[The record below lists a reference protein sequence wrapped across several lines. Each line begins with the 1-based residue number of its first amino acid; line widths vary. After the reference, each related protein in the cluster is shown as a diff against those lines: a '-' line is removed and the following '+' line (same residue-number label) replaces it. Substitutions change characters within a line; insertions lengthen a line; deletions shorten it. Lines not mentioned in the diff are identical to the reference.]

1 MNMLFVAVL
10 LTTSLRSASAAD
22 LDRRFEGT
30 WKGVETLQVN
40 GNVAQR
46 GEAPEQKPAIIA
58 IGEAGRTLGVVQG
71 LYPGRYAVSP
81 KWVQS
86 WRGVSGGN
94 TLVFATFDRPTTMD
108 CRDVCKLVLSA
119 DGNTAEVGGETG
131 QIFETKAFGAV
142 IGSTGK
148 AVEIMNNQN
157 DKKGNSKKY
166 YSLKRNRN
174 DKQNEEK

>member
-1 MNMLFVAVL
+1 MKMNMLFVAVL

-119 DGNTAEVGGETG
+119 DGNTLTETG
-131 QIFETKAFGAV
+131 DAALRRAGGDLHGTPVVV
-142 IGSTGK
+142 IARITGTFHR
-148 AVEIMNNQN
+148 Q
-157 DKKGNSKKY
+157 SKK
-166 YSLKRNRN
+166 
-174 DKQNEEK
+174 